1 MNNSIFSCKFSHT
14 ILPPLP
20 HFKSDTLH
28 RTNPGTILE
37 NKIFCYFFIKF
48 SVALSRTKGALEA
61 RAAAKL
67 TQPWVVIPY
76 NYEMTKFS
84 TPTSAETGRLA
95 QGSRFGPDGELF
107 LNLPN
112 PNKFPCV
119 QQTPVV

>member
-28 RTNPGTILE
+28 RANLGGIIE
-37 NKIFCYFFIKF
+37 KKIFCYFFIKC

-67 TQPWVVIPY
+67 AQPWVVIPY

-84 TPTSAETGRLA
+84 NPTSAVAGHL
-95 QGSRFGPDGELF
+95 SRIY
-107 LNLPN
+107 
-112 PNKFPCV
+112 FPS
-119 QQTPVV
+119 QMENFS